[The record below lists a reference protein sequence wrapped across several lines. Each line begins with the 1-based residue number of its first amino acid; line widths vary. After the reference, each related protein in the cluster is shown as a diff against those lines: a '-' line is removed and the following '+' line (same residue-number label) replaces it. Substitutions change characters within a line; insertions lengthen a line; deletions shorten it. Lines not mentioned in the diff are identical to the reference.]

1 MYALINIVFSL
12 LFVDSNQL
20 QRHHDSMGVAIRRG
34 DNFEVIALSPLAE
47 FPTLGIV
54 NGKIANYTAAGRHR
68 LALQALRFTHTV
80 HDVTSPIF
88 HWFSGLTGGV
98 HLFTNQS

>member
-1 MYALINIVFSL
+1 MYALIKIVFSL

-20 QRHHDSMGVAIRRG
+20 QRHHDMGVARRG

-47 FPTLGIV
+47 FPPLGIV

-68 LALQALRFTHTV
+68 LALQALRFTHT
-80 HDVTSPIF
+80 
-88 HWFSGLTGGV
+88 
-98 HLFTNQS
+98 